1 MELSF
6 MINVIIGVLIVS
18 MFFSILNQKKP
29 DLLTQKK
36 GNRRYE
42 KVRAINRKAD
52 EDLLG
57 RRLSVPRDGRDEVAV
72 NLYEISS
79 DQPTPVVYV
88 VHGGNLF
95 DGDADQCD
103 TFCHRMS
110 RLWNC
115 MIIAINYT
123 KLDVQVPPYQ
133 QDEII
138 DTVEYFSSR
147 SAFYHIDPSRSAFVG
162 FSGGAYLMMGAAAIL
177 HTKGMDLKG
186 MISFYPL
193 IDDSSIQL
201 VDQGIYRTPITF
213 ITCENQQ
220 EIQMV
225 DHLVSHLEQAGV
237 QTDVRN
243 YSAAVTGFIE
253 VNNPEYEQNRYYQ
266 KGRDQMYTQD
276 QKDYAAACEIWMAGV
291 LERYFE
297 KEN

>member
-1 MELSF
+1 M
-6 MINVIIGVLIVS
+6 VLCPVLGSPSLDILIHEFCHPYCNPLIDRIFNNIAS
-18 MFFSILNQKKP
+18 SAEAYFKANGSILKQQAYNNAQHNNAYP
-29 DLLTQKK
+29 Q
-36 GNRRYE
+36 NIPE
-42 KVRAINRKAD
+42 INIDD
-52 EDLLG
+52 E
-57 RRLSVPRDGRDEVAV
+57 
-72 NLYEISS
+72 EIKS
-79 DQPTPVVYV
+79 
-88 VHGGNLF
+88 
-95 DGDADQCD
+95 
-103 TFCHRMS
+103 
-110 RLWNC
+110 
-115 MIIAINYT
+115 
-123 KLDVQVPPYQ
+123 
-133 QDEII
+133 EII

>member
-1 MELSF
+1 MDLSF

-18 MFFSILNQKKP
+18 MFFSMLNQKKP

-57 RRLSVPRDGRDEVAV
+57 RRFSVPRDGRDEVAV

-266 KGRDQMYTQD
+266 KGR
-276 QKDYAAACEIWMAGV
+276 EIGRAHV
-291 LERYFE
+291 
-297 KEN
+297 

>member
-1 MELSF
+1 MDLSF
-6 MINVIIGVLIVS
+6 MNNVIIGVLIVS
-18 MFFSILNQKKP
+18 MFFSMLNQKKP

-177 HTKGMDLKG
+177 HTKGMDLKL
-186 MISFYPL
+186 SL
-193 IDDSSIQL
+193 IHI
-201 VDQGIYRTPITF
+201 
-213 ITCENQQ
+213 
-220 EIQMV
+220 
-225 DHLVSHLEQAGV
+225 
-237 QTDVRN
+237 
-243 YSAAVTGFIE
+243 
-253 VNNPEYEQNRYYQ
+253 
-266 KGRDQMYTQD
+266 
-276 QKDYAAACEIWMAGV
+276 
-291 LERYFE
+291 
-297 KEN
+297 

>member
-1 MELSF
+1 MDLSF

-57 RRLSVPRDGRDEVAV
+57 RRFSVPRDGRDEVAV

-138 DTVEYFSSR
+138 DTVEYFS
-147 SAFYHIDPSRSAFVG
+147 SRSAFVG

>member
-1 MELSF
+1 
-6 MINVIIGVLIVS
+6 
-18 MFFSILNQKKP
+18 
-29 DLLTQKK
+29 
-36 GNRRYE
+36 
-42 KVRAINRKAD
+42 
-52 EDLLG
+52 
-57 RRLSVPRDGRDEVAV
+57 AV

>member
-1 MELSF
+1 
-6 MINVIIGVLIVS
+6 
-18 MFFSILNQKKP
+18 
-29 DLLTQKK
+29 
-36 GNRRYE
+36 
-42 KVRAINRKAD
+42 
-52 EDLLG
+52 
-57 RRLSVPRDGRDEVAV
+57 
-72 NLYEISS
+72 
-79 DQPTPVVYV
+79 
-88 VHGGNLF
+88 
-95 DGDADQCD
+95 
-103 TFCHRMS
+103 
-110 RLWNC
+110 
-115 MIIAINYT
+115 
-123 KLDVQVPPYQ
+123 
-133 QDEII
+133 
-138 DTVEYFSSR
+138 
-147 SAFYHIDPSRSAFVG
+147 
-162 FSGGAYLMMGAAAIL
+162 MMGAAAIL

>member
-1 MELSF
+1 MDLSF

-18 MFFSILNQKKP
+18 MFFSMLNQKKP

-57 RRLSVPRDGRDEVAV
+57 RRFSVPRDGRDEVAV

-138 DTVEYFSSR
+138 DTVEYFS
-147 SAFYHIDPSRSAFVG
+147 SRSAFVG

>member
-1 MELSF
+1 MDLSF

-18 MFFSILNQKKP
+18 MFFSMLNQKKP

-266 KGRDQMYTQD
+266 KGRDQMYIQD